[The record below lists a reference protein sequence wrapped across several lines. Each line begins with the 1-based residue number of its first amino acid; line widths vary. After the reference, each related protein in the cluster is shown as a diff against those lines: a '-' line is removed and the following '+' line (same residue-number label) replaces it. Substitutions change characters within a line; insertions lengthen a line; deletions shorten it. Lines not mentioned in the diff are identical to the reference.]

1 MDTLMSRP
9 CGCTAT
15 ALRTPSWPAIVTTAV
30 ALIASHACLAQQGGT
45 WRVSVSSGGAEAN
58 GGSWEP
64 SISSDGRFVAFQSQA
79 ANLVPND
86 TNNATDVFVRDRLLS
101 TTERVSVSTAGGQT
115 SDSSESASISAD
127 GRFVAFASYAPELVP
142 GDSNGARDIFV
153 RDRFLSLTE
162 RVSVSSSGVQAND
175 GSRDPAVS
183 ADGRFV
189 VFSSDATNLVAGDTN
204 NSEDVFVRD
213 RQLGTIERVS
223 VSSAG
228 EQGTGASGRP
238 AIGADG
244 YIVAFESTCP
254 DLVPAD
260 NNGCRDVFVR
270 DRASSTTRCVSV
282 SVSGAPGN
290 GESRNPTVSGD
301 GRFIGFQSDASNL
314 VFEDTNNTTDVF
326 VRDLAS
332 WSTARESVSSNG
344 EQGWVWSTEPSLS
357 YEGRFVA
364 FASYAYNL
372 VDDDT
377 NGEQDIF
384 ARDRVLSL
392 TRRVSVSS
400 SGEQSNF
407 VSTAP
412 HISADGRFV
421 AFESLASNLVG
432 GDTNSDSDIFVHQDG
447 PDTGYRS
454 LSGTF
459 DFQHLAGAVPTLTSI
474 EYRLPGQ
481 TQRKGYWLAALTGS
495 GQFTVPAPSGAYDLS
510 VKHTHWL
517 RRTMGFDTTS
527 GDANVGTLLLRNGD
541 VSDDNVVDLF
551 DLTAVLVDFAKPG
564 HRMSDLDESGQV
576 GLSDINIVLLNF
588 AHTGDP

>member
-9 CGCTAT
+9 CGCTAA
-15 ALRTPSWPAIVTTAV
+15 ALRTPSWPAVVTAAV

-45 WRVSVSSGGAEAN
+45 WRVSVSSGGAEAS

-270 DRASSTTRCVSV
+270 D
-282 SVSGAPGN
+282 
-290 GESRNPTVSGD
+290 
-301 GRFIGFQSDASNL
+301 
-314 VFEDTNNTTDVF
+314 
-326 VRDLAS
+326 LAS
-332 WSTARESVSSNG
+332 WSTVRESVSSNG